1 MVDVALVR
9 EERSLAV
16 SDSCEEH
23 TEDVHHRN
31 EDEGQCIYKVSAI
44 IGCVKDRLVDGGE
57 LDCEE
62 CKEVSHG
69 EGACVTHEGLV
80 DARLA
85 EGIV

>member
-31 EDEGQCIYKVSAI
+31 EDERKSVDKVSAVV
-44 IGCVKDRLVDGGE
+44 GGVKDRLVDGGE

-62 CKEVSHG
+62 CKQISHG